1 MRGLKISAL
10 LKFMT
15 YYTNLTGY
23 PVPAPPGFASAWSRG
38 LEVGVG
44 KSSSRLLFTGALYQL
59 MPYINATVRLLELAE
74 ERGLSEVL
82 DVMAELAR
90 LRPAALWGLVRPDP
104 AEVEESNLIL
114 RSIVELLSS
123 SGVEFYYDPKVSD
136 MYSGA
141 LLLDLGLRD
150 ALVEH
155 AKSVVRAIESTGAEE
170 VIVVDPHTAITLR
183 AYKRYLGL
191 GVEVR
196 SYLELVRPLSGPR
209 GVNVTVHDSCIY
221 ARDLGLWK
229 RVRELLK
236 YAGVNVQEARRHG
249 ASTSCCGGPVESLSP
264 ALATKVARVRL
275 QELVKASGNV
285 VTACPVCLAN
295 LRRASDGAVRIID
308 IALLL
313 TGRAGR

>member
-1 MRGLKISAL
+1 MRGLRLSAL

-15 YYTNLTGY
+15 YYTTLTGY

-38 LEVGVG
+38 LKVGVG
-44 KSSSRLLFTGALYQL
+44 RPSTRLLFTGALYQL
-59 MPYINATVRLLELAE
+59 MPYINATVRLLEIAE
-74 ERGLSEVL
+74 ERGLSDVL
-82 DVMAELAR
+82 DVMAELAK
-90 LRPAALWGLVRPDP
+90 LRPAAVWGLVRPDP
-104 AEVEESNLIL
+104 NEVEESNLIL

-123 SGVEFYYDPKVSD
+123 SGVEFYYDPRVSD

-150 ALVEH
+150 PLIEH
-155 AKSVVRAIESTGAEE
+155 ARNVVKAIESTGAEE

-183 AYKRYLGL
+183 AYRKYLGL
-191 GVEVR
+191 DVEVR
-196 SYLELVRPLSGPR
+196 SYLELVRPRSGVA
-209 GVNVTVHDSCIY
+209 GINVTVHDSCIY
-221 ARDLGLWK
+221 ARDLDLWK
-229 RVRELLK
+229 RVRELLTS
-236 YAGVNVQEARRHG
+236 AGTKVREARRHG

-264 ALATKVARVRL
+264 ALAARVARARL
-275 QELVKASGNV
+275 QELTKASGNV

-295 LRRASDGAVRIID
+295 LRRASDGGARIID